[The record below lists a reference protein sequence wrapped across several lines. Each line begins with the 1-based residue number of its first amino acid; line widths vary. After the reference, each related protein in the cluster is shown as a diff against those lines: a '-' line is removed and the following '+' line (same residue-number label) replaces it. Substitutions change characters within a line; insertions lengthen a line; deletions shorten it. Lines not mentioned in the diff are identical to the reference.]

1 MHRSTERILTTHTGS
16 LPRTPEV
23 VELLLAEDQNPGG
36 RKAELAAAV
45 REAVKLA
52 VAQQVECGLDIVN
65 DGEQGRNDYTV
76 HVLKRLSG
84 FEGESAAPMGTG
96 EQEFPELAAI
106 LKPFASPFQHRP
118 ACSGPVGWRDWPAVE
133 EDIAIAKA
141 ALAGVKCADMFMTS
155 PSPGQIARYLKN
167 RYYKTDEEYIYAL
180 ADVMRRE
187 YQAIVEAGFVLQ
199 LDCPDLAMLRHMVY
213 LDLPLASYRKII
225 AVNVAALNHAVRDL
239 PPERMRMH
247 VCWGSTMAP
256 HHTDVELKDI
266 VDIVLG
272 ARPHAVS
279 FPAANPR
286 HEHEWKVWRDVKLP
300 DGKAIIPGVIDSTI
314 NTVEHPEVVAD
325 RIMNFAS
332 VVGRENVIAGVDCGF
347 GTFAG
352 RLQVD
357 RKIVWMKLASL
368 AEGARRASDELWK
381 KAA

>member
-1 MHRSTERILTTHTGS
+1 
-16 LPRTPEV
+16 
-23 VELLLAEDQNPGG
+23 
-36 RKAELAAAV
+36 
-45 REAVKLA
+45 
-52 VAQQVECGLDIVN
+52 
-65 DGEQGRNDYTV
+65 
-76 HVLKRLSG
+76 
-84 FEGESAAPMGTG
+84 
-96 EQEFPELAAI
+96 
-106 LKPFASPFQHRP
+106 
-118 ACSGPVGWRDWPAVE
+118 
-133 EDIAIAKA
+133 
-141 ALAGVKCADMFMTS
+141 MFMTS

-300 DGKAIIPGVIDSTI
+300 DGKAIIPGVINSTI